1 MKKAP
6 PMEPSRETTASWKFS
21 WWIYILIAATVF
33 LLDQLTKNWIH
44 QSLFPG
50 EAIVV
55 IPHFFQIVSVRNT
68 GIVFGM
74 FQGDG
79 ENLHRMILVGV
90 TVAAAAGIIYY
101 SSRRRR
107 ERGFEFLPLALVLGG
122 ALGNLSDRVLGGRVV
137 DFLDFQVAGHH
148 WPAFNIADSA
158 IVIGV
163 SLLVGLGLFPTPS
176 GTSPESSPGKPQNPG
191 NTTH

>member
-1 MKKAP
+1 MGSSSDAP
-6 PMEPSRETTASWKFS
+6 VSWKFS
-21 WWIYILIAATVF
+21 WWLYTLIVVSVF
-33 LLDQLTKNWIH
+33 LVDQLTKNWIH
-44 QSLFPG
+44 QALFPG

-55 IPHFFQIVSVRNT
+55 IPHFFQIVSVRNS

-79 ENLHRMILVGV
+79 ETLHRMILVGV
-90 TVAAAAGIIYY
+90 TVAAAGGIIYY

-107 ERGFEFLPLALVLGG
+107 EGGFEFLPLALVLGG

-137 DFLDFQVAGHH
+137 DFIDFQVAGHH
-148 WPAFNIADSA
+148 WPAFNVADSA

-163 SLLVGLGLFPTPS
+163 SLLVGLGLFTTPS

-191 NTTH
+191 NTVH